1 VSADLLDQQRRT
13 FDKLVERGVYSVD
26 FVHAPAARAF
36 VSAVLQERLPLL
48 SQRAS
53 VSVLDCGCGTGGW
66 LSFLHAQLS
75 RAGVSNIRLC
85 GFDLS
90 GRMVEVARE
99 HLRGLAS
106 AGDIRAGNVLEQQS
120 YTFEGI
126 EAGFDLI
133 FTYDVVQQLPRSQQ
147 ADACEAI
154 AAALAPQ
161 GLALIFDN
169 DAASRFGR
177 RMALRKFITRYCGL
191 RLVPRYYCNAYY
203 PQLEK
208 ICRRVGGRPGLD
220 ARIVVR
226 PDGIKRAM
234 VLEKQI
240 GNSGRGQPSA
250 RGRGRA

>member
-1 VSADLLDQQRRT
+1 MNADLFDRQRRT
-13 FDKLVERGVYSVD
+13 FDKLVERGVYSAD

-36 VSAVLQERLPLL
+36 VSEVLQDLAPLL
-48 SQRAS
+48 SETAS
-53 VSVLDCGCGTGGW
+53 ISVLDCGCGTGGW
-66 LSFLHAQLS
+66 LAFLHAQLS
-75 RAGVSNIRLC
+75 RAGVKHMRLC

-90 GRMVEVARE
+90 SRMVEVARE

-106 AGDIRAGNVLEQQS
+106 GDDIRTGNVLERQS
-120 YTFEGI
+120 YTFEGLP
-126 EAGFDLI
+126 AGFDLV

-147 ADACEAI
+147 AGACEAM

-169 DAASRFGR
+169 DAASSFGR

-191 RLVPRYYCNAYY
+191 RLVPRYYCNARY
-203 PQLEK
+203 PRLGG
-208 ICRRVGGRPGLD
+208 ICRRFGDKPGLD

-226 PDGIKRAM
+226 SDGIKRAM
-234 VLEKQI
+234 VLKNQF
-240 GNSGRGQPSA
+240 STSSRDKPSA